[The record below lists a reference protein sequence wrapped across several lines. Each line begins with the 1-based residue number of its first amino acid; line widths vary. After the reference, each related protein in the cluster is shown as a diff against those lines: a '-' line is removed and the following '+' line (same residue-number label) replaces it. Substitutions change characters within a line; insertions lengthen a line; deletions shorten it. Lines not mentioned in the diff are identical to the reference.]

1 MITGNER
8 PIGTGSTPAPAGRRP
23 GQAGKLLRVLLV
35 LPLLRRA
42 AAVHSVA
49 PGEPWRTG
57 CPRCGTP
64 LGAAGPA
71 GSLPPM
77 ASLSP
82 LARCGGCGAR
92 VGPPPFAVEVV
103 AVAALAALVS
113 AGHPWPVLLALIWW
127 AAWMVPLVF
136 VDLAV
141 HRLPDRLTY
150 PAAAGTW
157 ALLGAAVLLG
167 EPSDAWLRA
176 VIAGTGVAALFAAT
190 TLVFGAR
197 GFGLGDA
204 KLALSVGAVL
214 GWFGWPMVLLG
225 LLVAFVGSGG
235 VAVVLLVARRI
246 RWTQQLPFGPFLVLG
261 AVVGVLLAGRLPAG

>member
-8 PIGTGSTPAPAGRRP
+8 PIGTESAPAPAGRRP
-23 GQAGKLLRVLLV
+23 GQAGRLLGVLLV
-35 LPLLRRA
+35 LPVLRRA

-64 LGAAGPA
+64 LGAAGRA
-71 GSLPPM
+71 GSLSPM

-103 AVAALAALVS
+103 AIAALAALVS
-113 AGHPWPVLLALIWW
+113 TGHPWPVVLALIWW

-157 ALLGAAVLLG
+157 ALFGAAVLLG
-167 EPSDAWLRA
+167 EPSAAWLRA

-190 TLVFGAR
+190 TLAFGAR

-214 GWFGWPMVLLG
+214 GWFGWPIVLLG

-261 AVVGVLLAGRLPAG
+261 AVVGVLLASRLPAG